1 MSLLRVAFDLG
12 LDWTPSG
19 AGVVLVCV
27 VSSISLVCVVLCQG
41 IPAGAEEPSGRLLGL
56 VGNSSAVGLGG
67 LELAGLVEEV
77 VRLLVCTVA
86 WLSLVGFVPRR
97 VRWDFFR
104 GEGRGVGSRGSSTR
118 SYRVLS

>member
-1 MSLLRVAFDLG
+1 MLSH
-12 LDWTPSG
+12 
-19 AGVVLVCV
+19 
-27 VSSISLVCVVLCQG
+27 G
-41 IPAGAEEPSGRLLGL
+41 IPTGAEDPSGRLLGL
-56 VGNSSAVGLGG
+56 AGNSSAVGLGG